1 MAILHRA
8 PWVLPISAPPVV
20 DGAVMVENGMIV
32 AVGPYRHLRHGKHAR
47 LVEHEGRILLPALL
61 NCHCHLELSGCAA
74 MTDREVAPA
83 HMPAWITELLAL
95 RASRSGEDDTSLAC
109 AVLARQ
115 HADGVA
121 LLVDIGNGLRPA
133 ASCHD
138 MTRVDYYTE
147 LLGLSRQATLLAL
160 QVMQDHDDGHNFT
173 CHAPY
178 STSAALLQAVKERAA
193 LLRRLYPLHVGES
206 LDEVEFLA
214 TGHGPFRSFLEE
226 RGVWDGSFAVPGC
239 GPVAY
244 LERLGL
250 LDELTLCV
258 HCLHLDEAEIDLLAR
273 RRAGVCLC
281 AGSNRF
287 LGVGRAPLAEMLA
300 VGLKPC
306 LGTDSLASNP
316 RLSLWREMNILA
328 DDHPQLDPALI
339 LAMAT
344 WNGAEIVARSELGRL
359 APGGSAHFIAVA
371 YEGSSP
377 LEFLV
382 REPHVK
388 DVYWV

>member
-1 MAILHRA
+1 
-8 PWVLPISAPPVV
+8 
-20 DGAVMVENGMIV
+20 
-32 AVGPYRHLRHGKHAR
+32 
-47 LVEHEGRILLPALL
+47 
-61 NCHCHLELSGCAA
+61 
-74 MTDREVAPA
+74 
-83 HMPAWITELLAL
+83 
-95 RASRSGEDDTSLAC
+95 
-109 AVLARQ
+109 
-115 HADGVA
+115 
-121 LLVDIGNGLRPA
+121 
-133 ASCHD
+133 

-178 STSAALLQAVKERAA
+178 STSAALLQSVKERAA

-287 LGVGRAPLAEMLA
+287 WGWGGPRWPRCWL
-300 VGLKPC
+300 
-306 LGTDSLASNP
+306 SASSP
-316 RLSLWREMNILA
+316 VW
-328 DDHPQLDPALI
+328 ALI
-339 LAMAT
+339 AWPVIHAFLC
-344 WNGAEIVARSELGRL
+344 GA
-359 APGGSAHFIAVA
+359 
-371 YEGSSP
+371 
-377 LEFLV
+377 
-382 REPHVK
+382 K
-388 DVYWV
+388 